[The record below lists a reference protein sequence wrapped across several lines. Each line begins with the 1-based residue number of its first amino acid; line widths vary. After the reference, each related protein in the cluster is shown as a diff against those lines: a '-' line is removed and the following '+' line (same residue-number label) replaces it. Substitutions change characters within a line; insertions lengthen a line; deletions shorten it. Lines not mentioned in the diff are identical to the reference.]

1 MLPGLGS
8 SAAAALAANFD
19 KQRKI
24 SKQMFQPLLRVSLSF
39 FFLHK
44 VQERFCWRSF
54 GRWPQCTAQKK
65 TWTVIGLCPKP
76 LSRSSRRA
84 GPARRCWFSTWW
96 PKIACHREIDEEL
109 GPLIP
114 TTTQADQSHIVPIA
128 FNTLGIP
135 FKHNSLMA
143 LKKQVTLN
151 YIESNSQKISKN
163 SHIALK

>member
-1 MLPGLGS
+1 MVLPGLGS
-8 SAAAALAANFD
+8 FAAAALAANFD

-65 TWTVIGLCPKP
+65 HEQWLGCVPN
-76 LSRSSRRA
+76 LSA
-84 GPARRCWFSTWW
+84 GPAARRCWFSTWW

-151 YIESNSQKISKN
+151 YIESNSQKISNN
-163 SHIALK
+163 SQIALK